1 MAAILIIVFGIG
13 LMIGMPV
20 AITMG
25 LSGMVAVL
33 VDGRFPGLVIPQYLF
48 NGISSFPLM
57 AVPFFIL
64 AAEIMTAS
72 GLTKSLL
79 RFANDLVGHIRG
91 GLGHVNVMVSM
102 LFAGIS
108 GSALADA
115 AGPSAIVMRMM
126 RKTGYSPAY
135 AGAMSAATAT
145 IGPIIPPSILMVVY
159 AISDSRVT
167 VAGLFLAGIVP
178 GILLGLAL
186 MGVNHWI
193 SIKRGYVFR
202 SERPSLLGLAKSFWS
217 ALPALLLPF
226 IIIGGILGGIFTPT
240 EAAAVAAAY
249 ALCVGLFIT
258 RGLKWRNLLPL
269 FVKSGVVTAA
279 VLLIVSM
286 ASIFSWLLTILQI
299 PQTIATS
306 IANMT
311 DSPSVVVIMLAVFVL
326 LCGLV
331 IDTLPA
337 LIILVPVL
345 GPVGDQFGL
354 DPMYFAIMIVL
365 NLTIGMITPPVGPV
379 LFVVST
385 IGRVRLETL
394 SKAIVPLLLAELF
407 VLALVIA
414 FPAISITVP
423 KLFGITH

>member
-1 MAAILIIVFGIG
+1 MSTILFTVFIVGLIVGLPVSLTMGISGMAA
-13 LMIGMPV
+13 
-20 AITMG
+20 
-25 LSGMVAVL
+25 VL
-33 VDGRFPGLVIPQYLF
+33 LDGRFPAMIVPQYLF

-57 AVPFFIL
+57 AIPFFVL
-64 AAEIMTAS
+64 AAEIMTES
-72 GLTKSLL
+72 GLTASLL

-91 GLGHVNVMVSM
+91 GLGHVNVLVSM

-126 RKTGYSPAY
+126 RKAGYAPAY
-135 AGAMSAATAT
+135 AGALSAATAT

-167 VAGLFLAGIVP
+167 VAGLFLAGVVP
-178 GILLGLAL
+178 GILLGLSL
-186 MGVNHWI
+186 MIMNHLL
-193 SIKRGYVFR
+193 SIKRGYQFR
-202 SERPSLLGLAKSFWS
+202 SARPTFLTLIKSFWG
-217 ALPALLLPF
+217 ALPAIFLPF

-249 ALCVGLFIT
+249 ALVLGLFVT
-258 RGLKWRNLLPL
+258 RSLKWASVPRV
-269 FVKSGVVTAA
+269 FVRAGVVTAA

-299 PQTIATS
+299 PQNIAAW
-306 IANMT
+306 IAGFT
-311 DSPSVVVIMLAVFVL
+311 TSPSVVVILLAVFVL
-326 LCGLV
+326 ICGLV

-354 DPMYFAIMIVL
+354 DPMYFAIMLVL
-365 NLTIGMITPPVGPV
+365 NLTIGMVTPPVGPV
-379 LFVVST
+379 LFVIST
-385 IGRVRLETL
+385 VGRVRLEAL
-394 SKAIVPLLLAELF
+394 ARAIVPFLFAELV

-414 FPAISITVP
+414 FPPISTTVP
-423 KLFGITH
+423 KLFGLTH

>member
-1 MAAILIIVFGIG
+1 MAVILIITFAIG
-13 LMIGMPV
+13 LIVGLPV

-25 LSGMVAVL
+25 ISGLTAVL
-33 VDGRFPGLVIPQYLF
+33 IDGRFPPLIVPQYLF

-72 GLTKSLL
+72 GLTASLL

-91 GLGHVNVMVSM
+91 GLGHVNVLVSM

-126 RKTGYSPAY
+126 RRAGYSPEY
-135 AGAMSAATAT
+135 AGAISAATAT
-145 IGPIIPPSILMVVY
+145 IGPIIPPSILMVIY

-167 VAGLFLAGIVP
+167 VAGLFLAGVVP
-178 GILLGLAL
+178 GILLGIAL
-186 MGVNHWI
+186 MIMNHWI
-193 SIKRGYVFR
+193 SIRRGYLFR
-202 SERPSLLGLAKSFWS
+202 SERPPLMHLVKSFWS
-217 ALPALLLPF
+217 ATPALLLPI

-240 EAAAVAAAY
+240 EAAAVAVAY
-249 ALCVGLFIT
+249 ALIIGLFVT
-258 RGLKWRNLLPL
+258 RGLKWRDILPV
-269 FVKSGVVTAA
+269 FIKSGVVTAA

-286 ASIFSWLLTILQI
+286 ASIFSWILTILQI
-299 PQTIATS
+299 PQTIAATIGS
-306 IANMT
+306 MT
-311 DSPSVVVIMLAVFVL
+311 TSPSVVVILLAVFVL
-326 LCGLV
+326 ICGLV

-345 GPVGDQFGL
+345 GPLSDQFGL
-354 DPMYFAIMIVL
+354 NPMYFAIMIVL

-385 IGRVRLETL
+385 VGRVRLETL
-394 SKAIVPLLLAELF
+394 SRTIVPLLIAELF
-407 VLALVIA
+407 ILALVIA
-414 FPAISITVP
+414 FPILSTALP
-423 KLFGITH
+423 KLLGITH

>member
-1 MAAILIIVFGIG
+1 MAAILLIAFGAGLLIG
-13 LMIGMPV
+13 LPV
-20 AITMG
+20 AIAMG
-25 LSGMVAVL
+25 ISGLTAVL
-33 VDGRFPGLVIPQYLF
+33 VDGRFPALIVPQYLF

-72 GLTKSLL
+72 GLTTSLL

-91 GLGHVNVMVSM
+91 GLGHVNVLVSM

-115 AGPSAIVMRMM
+115 AGPSAIVMRLM
-126 RKTGYSPAY
+126 RKAGYSVAY
-135 AGAMSAATAT
+135 SGAISAATAT

-186 MGVNHWI
+186 MGMNHWI
-193 SIKRGYVFR
+193 SIRRGYLFR
-202 SERPSLLGLAKSFWS
+202 SERPSLLGLVKSFWR

-249 ALCVGLFIT
+249 ALFIGLFVT
-258 RGLKWRNLLPL
+258 RGLRWQGILPV
-269 FVKSGVVTAA
+269 FIKSGVVTAA

-286 ASIFSWLLTILQI
+286 ASIFSWLLTVLQI
-299 PQTIATS
+299 PQTIAAAIS
-306 IANMT
+306 NMT
-311 DSPSVVVIMLAVFVL
+311 NSPSAVVIMLAVFVL

-365 NLTIGMITPPVGPV
+365 NLTIGMVTPPVGPV

-385 IGRVRLETL
+385 VGRIRLETL
-394 SKAIVPLLLAELF
+394 SRTIVPFLLAELL
-407 VLALVIA
+407 VLAIVIA
-414 FPAISITVP
+414 FPAISTTVP
-423 KLFGITH
+423 RLFGITH

>member
-1 MAAILIIVFGIG
+1 MAVILIITFAIG
-13 LMIGMPV
+13 LIVGLPV

-25 LSGMVAVL
+25 ISGLTAVL
-33 VDGRFPGLVIPQYLF
+33 VDGRFPPLIVPQYLF

-72 GLTKSLL
+72 GLTASLL
-79 RFANDLVGHIRG
+79 RFANDLVGHIKG
-91 GLGHVNVMVSM
+91 GLGHVNVLVSM

-126 RKTGYSPAY
+126 RRAGYSPDY
-135 AGAMSAATAT
+135 AGAISAATAT
-145 IGPIIPPSILMVVY
+145 IGPIIPPSILMVIY

-167 VAGLFLAGIVP
+167 VAGLFLAGVVP
-178 GILLGLAL
+178 GILLGIAL
-186 MGVNHWI
+186 MIVNHWI
-193 SIKRGYVFR
+193 SIRRGYLFR
-202 SERPSLLGLAKSFWS
+202 SERPTLVHLIKSFWS
-217 ALPALLLPF
+217 ATPALLLPF

-240 EAAAVAAAY
+240 EAAAVAVAY
-249 ALCVGLFIT
+249 ALIVGLFVT
-258 RGLKWRNLLPL
+258 RGLKWQDILPV
-269 FVKSGVVTAA
+269 FIKSGVVTAA

-299 PQTIATS
+299 PQTIAAAISSMTS
-306 IANMT
+306 
-311 DSPSVVVIMLAVFVL
+311 SPSVVVILLAVFVL
-326 LCGLV
+326 ICGLV

-345 GPVGDQFGL
+345 GPLSDQFGL
-354 DPMYFAIMIVL
+354 NPMYFAIMIVL
-365 NLTIGMITPPVGPV
+365 NLTIGMVTPPVGPV

-385 IGRVRLETL
+385 VGRVRLETL
-394 SKAIVPLLLAELF
+394 SRAIVPLLMAELF

-414 FPAISITVP
+414 FPILSTALP
-423 KLFGITH
+423 ELLGLTH

>member
-1 MAAILIIVFGIG
+1 MCFAA
-13 LMIGMPV
+13 
-20 AITMG
+20 
-25 LSGMVAVL
+25 
-33 VDGRFPGLVIPQYLF
+33 
-48 NGISSFPLM
+48 NGHPC
-57 AVPFFIL
+57 
-64 AAEIMTAS
+64 
-72 GLTKSLL
+72 
-79 RFANDLVGHIRG
+79 
-91 GLGHVNVMVSM
+91 
-102 LFAGIS
+102 
-108 GSALADA
+108 
-115 AGPSAIVMRMM
+115 
-126 RKTGYSPAY
+126 
-135 AGAMSAATAT
+135 
-145 IGPIIPPSILMVVY
+145 
-159 AISDSRVT
+159 
-167 VAGLFLAGIVP
+167 
-178 GILLGLAL
+178 
-186 MGVNHWI
+186 
-193 SIKRGYVFR
+193 
-202 SERPSLLGLAKSFWS
+202 LGLAKSFWS

-269 FVKSGVVTAA
+269 FAKSGVVTAA

>member
-1 MAAILIIVFGIG
+1 MTAILLIVFAVG
-13 LMIGMPV
+13 LIVGLPV
-20 AITMG
+20 AIVMG
-25 LSGMVAVL
+25 ISGLAAVL
-33 VDGRFPGLVIPQYLF
+33 VDGRFPALVVPQYLF

-57 AVPFFIL
+57 AVPFFIM
-64 AAEIMTAS
+64 AAELMTAS
-72 GLTKSLL
+72 GLTTSLL

-91 GLGHVNVMVSM
+91 GLGHVNVLVSI

-126 RKTGYSPAY
+126 RKAGYSPAY
-135 AGAMSAATAT
+135 SGAISAATAT

-159 AISDSRVT
+159 AISDNRVT
-167 VAGLFLAGIVP
+167 VAGLFLAGVVP

-186 MGVNHWI
+186 MAMNHWI
-193 SIKRGYVFR
+193 AIRRGYLFR
-202 SERPSLLGLAKSFWS
+202 SQKPSLIGLAKSFWG

-249 ALCVGLFIT
+249 ALFIGLFIT
-258 RGLKWRNLLPL
+258 RGLKWRDILPV
-269 FVKSGVVTAA
+269 FIKSGVVTAA

-299 PQTIATS
+299 PQRIAAEISSMTS
-306 IANMT
+306 
-311 DSPSVVVIMLAVFVL
+311 SPSVVVIMLAVFVL

-365 NLTIGMITPPVGPV
+365 NLTIGMVTPPVGPV

-385 IGRVRLETL
+385 VGRIRLETL
-394 SKAIVPLLLAELF
+394 SRTIVPLLLAELL

-414 FPAISITVP
+414 FPAISTTVP
-423 KLFGITH
+423 RLFGITH

>member
-1 MAAILIIVFGIG
+1 MAAILMIVFGVG
-13 LMIGMPV
+13 LVLGLPV

-25 LSGMVAVL
+25 LSGMAAVL

-72 GLTKSLL
+72 GLTSSLL

-91 GLGHVNVMVSM
+91 GLGHVNVLVSM

-126 RKTGYSPAY
+126 RKTGYSAAY

-193 SIKRGYVFR
+193 SIKRGYLFR
-202 SERPSLLGLAKSFWS
+202 SDRPSLLGLVKSFWS

-258 RGLKWRNLLPL
+258 RGLKWTSILPV
-269 FVKSGVVTAA
+269 FIKSGVVTAA

-299 PQTIATS
+299 PQTIAAS
-306 IANMT
+306 ISNMT
-311 DSPSVVVIMLAVFVL
+311 DNPSVVVIMLAIFVL

-365 NLTIGMITPPVGPV
+365 NLTIGMVTPPVGPV

-394 SKAIVPLLLAELF
+394 SKTIVPLLLAELL

-414 FPAISITVP
+414 FPAISTTVP

>member
-1 MAAILIIVFGIG
+1 MATILIIVFCIG

-25 LSGMVAVL
+25 LSGMVAVM

-72 GLTKSLL
+72 GLTTSLL

-167 VAGLFLAGIVP
+167 VAGLFLAGVVP

-269 FVKSGVVTAA
+269 FTKSGVVTAA

-299 PQTIATS
+299 PQTIATW
-306 IANMT
+306 IGNMT

-414 FPAISITVP
+414 IPAISITVP